1 MNELDKN
8 QITIHERLSV
18 IETKISGLETVM
30 ENIRSNHLPSI
41 YEQLNNINSKL
52 NSRPTWTVSLI
63 ITFLVTLSTGLIIYL
78 FQ

>member
-1 MNELDKN
+1 MNESDKN

-18 IETKISGLETVM
+18 IETKINGLETVM

-63 ITFLVTLSTGLIIYL
+63 ITFLVTLSTGLIIYSL
-78 FQ
+78 Q

>member
-18 IETKISGLETVM
+18 IETKISGLETAIG
-30 ENIRSNHLPSI
+30 NIQNNHLPSI